1 MTFEQIRE
9 IHQTFEKLANRGTD
23 CYFEQQACDGMNLY
37 LQSPTRKISKLIFE
51 QMKKLNYV
59 KDFEYFTRS
68 QIVFYFRSNEAPD
81 LQLIFPKKIDKTKVM
96 F

>member
-1 MTFEQIRE
+1 MTFEQSRE
-9 IHQTFEKLANRGTD
+9 IYRTFEKLVNRGTD
-23 CYFEQQACDGMNLY
+23 CYFEQECKGMNLY

-68 QIVFYFRSNEAPD
+68 RIVFYFRSNEAPD

>member
-1 MTFEQIRE
+1 MTFERKRE
-9 IHQTFEKLANRGTD
+9 IYQTFEKLVNRGTD
-23 CYFEQQACDGMNLY
+23 CYFEQMCDGMNLY

-59 KDFEYFTRS
+59 KDFEYSTRS
-68 QIVFYFRSNEAPD
+68 QIIFYFRSKEAPD
-81 LQLIFPKKIDKTKVM
+81 LQLIFPKKIDKTKVI

>member
-1 MTFEQIRE
+1 MTAKENRE
-9 IHQTFEKLANRGTD
+9 ICRTFEKLVNRGTN
-23 CYFEQQACDGMNLY
+23 CYFEQMCEGMILY

-59 KDFEYFTRS
+59 KDFEYSSRS
-68 QIVFYFRSNEAPD
+68 QIGFYFRSNEAPD
-81 LQLIFPKKIDKTKVM
+81 LQLVFPKKIDKTKVM